1 MKPITNAQP
10 QAAVSEVAA
19 MCEAGRFEEA
29 IARAEAIV
37 QDGWSPDDVAQ
48 MRFHV
53 SLANVQ
59 LGNMV
64 RGAEL
69 LAQARARF
77 EAANNASM
85 LAETMAAEASLAVL
99 QQRPDAIDVAAR
111 ALAACRGLRPIP
123 TELEVKALGCLAAAN
138 LNAGRWEN
146 AIQAC
151 EEAIERAGPVFD
163 MRRQAKLFNDAW
175 IDDQELGQLDKAT
188 H

>member
-1 MKPITNAQP
+1 A
-10 QAAVSEVAA
+10 
-19 MCEAGRFEEA
+19 
-29 IARAEAIV
+29 
-37 QDGWSPDDVAQ
+37 DDVAQ

-163 MRRQAKLFNDAW
+163 MRRQAKLFNDAG
-175 IDDQELGQLDKAT
+175 IAHKELGQLDKAT
-188 H
+188 HYASKSVA